1 MTRQKTTFA
10 IVYCCVFAGL
20 LLQGSLRAAD
30 SVSTD
35 WPRFRGPAGTG
46 QGAGNLPTKWDENS
60 ITWAADLPVHGHSS
74 PIVVG
79 NRIFLTGW
87 TQIDAGVERRVLCID
102 RKSSK
107 VLWNQVVAV
116 AKGERLHNMNSWATP
131 SCATDGDLVVAFFG
145 PGGLHCL
152 TVDGEP
158 KWSRELGDFPGGWG
172 IGGSPIL
179 YGDAII
185 QNCDAQG
192 DSFLIAVNK
201 KTGKDMWRTP
211 RRSKPR
217 GGWSTPIVIDVNGHD
232 ELLLNGEFGL
242 QAYDPNDGTPTWF
255 CKAFNGRGT
264 PAPAIGHGLVYVV
277 NGKSGDVYAVKPGG
291 KGDVTDDRMAWH
303 TERKGGRDLPSPI
316 LVGSSL
322 FVVNMAGIATC
333 YDATTGDE
341 RWKVRLNGEYSG
353 SPVSAGGLIYVCD
366 ENGIVSVVKAGE
378 QFELIARNSVGAAKS
393 EVFRSSPAV
402 SQGQLF
408 LRSTNR
414 LFCIGKLTQ

>member
-1 MTRQKTTFA
+1 
-10 IVYCCVFAGL
+10 
-20 LLQGSLRAAD
+20 
-30 SVSTD
+30 
-35 WPRFRGPAGTG
+35 
-46 QGAGNLPTKWDENS
+46 
-60 ITWAADLPVHGHSS
+60 
-74 PIVVG
+74 
-79 NRIFLTGW
+79 
-87 TQIDAGVERRVLCID
+87 
-102 RKSSK
+102 
-107 VLWNQVVAV
+107 
-116 AKGERLHNMNSWATP
+116 
-131 SCATDGDLVVAFFG
+131 
-145 PGGLHCL
+145 
-152 TVDGEP
+152 
-158 KWSRELGDFPGGWG
+158 
-172 IGGSPIL
+172 
-179 YGDAII
+179 
-185 QNCDAQG
+185 
-192 DSFLIAVNK
+192 
-201 KTGKDMWRTP
+201 MWRTP

-217 GGWSTPIVIDVNGHD
+217 GGWSTPIIIDVNGHD

-242 QAYDPNDGTPTWF
+242 QAYDPIDGTPTWF

-316 LVGSSL
+316 LVGDSL

-414 LFCIGKLTQ
+414 LFCIGKVTQ